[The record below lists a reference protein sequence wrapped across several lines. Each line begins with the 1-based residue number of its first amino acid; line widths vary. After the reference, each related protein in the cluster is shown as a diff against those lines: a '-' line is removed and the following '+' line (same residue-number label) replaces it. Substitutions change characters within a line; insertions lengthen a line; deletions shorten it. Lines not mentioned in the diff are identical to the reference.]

1 MNRRRVRPPHRSFS
15 NPVRPVWRLGMAASV
30 FLTSIGPLAA
40 DDLWSDRRRA
50 ARSRFADEIAPAADS
65 LKAVLP
71 SAEEAWS
78 GRIFGPTE
86 AAAGASIP
94 GPGLLPA
101 WVRSTVGMDGDVRD
115 VRFPNSAPRRVVIHI
130 QDLHDVEEAQR
141 RVAGLLE
148 QLAASRPGPL
158 PVVLEGAAGAFELPA
173 FRAFADD
180 RARARAADLLLRHNV
195 LSGPE
200 AFGLTTARDARLRGA
215 EDPDLYR
222 ENVAVLR
229 DALPRREADAARLA
243 AVVRVFEGLRE
254 KKLPP
259 ALLALERN
267 SDAYEAGALPLA
279 AYVSALSSPE
289 SAGGEGPTVRR
300 LRRVLD
306 IERRVRPE
314 RVAEERVRL
323 VERLAPLLS
332 PSETRDLMRAGLD
345 HRLGRGAP
353 DLFHAALTALAASH
367 GVSWSEFPAYAAYET
382 SRAEAEKIDPARLH
396 EELAAL
402 AAARRAALATDDGA
416 RQLLAAGEDLR
427 LIRRLTAF
435 GLLPGDLPRLQERQK
450 ELEQWAERVA
460 DWSRTDVPSVAESVR
475 RSALFYSLAERR
487 NGALADRLIETFED
501 AAPAGAPS
509 VVVLVAGGFHGPG
522 VRDALLGR
530 GVGYIGLVPR
540 ALGSSAAS
548 LDDFRPGSSPVDRMW
563 SGARR
568 ALHRPLVLAA
578 DPLDDAPG
586 ASERAR
592 GLLAGALAAVSLAGA
607 AVDAQ
612 AGPLAPGQRVSL
624 ARFSPEGRDRLNAL
638 AQTAQERAADLTP
651 PLDLT
656 VGVGGLTLVRA
667 PEGGPQLRLPLALA
681 GPAGPDRRTAVV
693 TFSPDGSTVVD
704 LVFERAAA
712 EWRAWAKDEW
722 RKLIGIPVRQG
733 LAVFRSSLVSPWSP
747 GLDEWM
753 GRRLAALGTRSLWSV
768 GQATGG
774 VASFGLLEINRAA
787 RWTGWSG
794 LARWTE
800 NLRERLL
807 LDEERRWV
815 GLLLRNAPLGV
826 RSALFHRLAL
836 AHGMP
841 WDRAWTEAL
850 RESLPRLGPGVPPLS
865 VVGVDLRPALPGD
878 PGGATVHVL
887 LNGQPRTLQFSASR
901 SAALADRA
909 MDHALVQ
916 VSWGRNAA
924 APWVTLQAAALADTT
939 VMASVLRHTV
949 REWDALLT
957 DPDLSF
963 SEAHALVRE
972 EGEDLRLD
980 LVLERRRW
988 IDPVQTFENGLLN
1001 GNLVDVEI
1009 DRSRLRGPA
1018 WTPADAAAAVRV
1030 RPLSTNRTI
1039 EQGRQGFFS
1048 DFGLSPYLLGTT
1060 GPSASEILEDVNRLT
1075 ARLRSLDVPEPR
1087 AWAERLAEVSLKE
1100 KIDALRLLARYFR
1113 ARDRQGEFF
1122 PLGSKRAPR
1131 VRALSDF
1138 VLGLARS
1145 VGREAGQLAALRGGA
1160 VRPAAPDALLR
1171 ARAQSAVERFPSLAR
1186 TLFALLEEAGVT
1198 PVPGKEAERTAFAA
1212 DLLMVYAHAFD
1223 EGYGRLAVLTT
1234 AFAAREAPDAKGLVV
1249 GVFHVRDSLRDS
1261 LAAGELVRSLLER
1274 GRQGTSAGFAPV
1286 VLLDGAGFEN
1296 ATARQLSSELQYRLA
1311 EEAPGAP
1318 ADLRDAALRSLA
1330 ERLVVVHADA
1340 VAQDGRVSLRR
1351 LLSWTRSQWA
1361 GRTVGTV
1368 QIFTRDRDRI
1378 LDDVRGRLVDWILY
1392 LIEPLGLRRLS
1403 SSLEDAAAEDRL
1415 RRFIASNA

>member
-1 MNRRRVRPPHRSFS
+1 
-15 NPVRPVWRLGMAASV
+15 MAASV
-30 FLTSIGPLAA
+30 VLTSVGPLTA
-40 DDLWSDRRRA
+40 DDWWSDRRRA
-50 ARSRFADEIAPAADS
+50 ARSRAADDPAPAADS
-65 LKAVLP
+65 LRAVLP
-71 SAEEAWS
+71 STEDAWS
-78 GRIFGPTE
+78 GRLFGRSAVT
-86 AAAGASIP
+86 AGPPAP
-94 GPGLLPA
+94 GPGQLPA
-101 WVRSTVGMDGDVRD
+101 WVRSTVGMDGDVREI
-115 VRFPNSAPRRVVIHI
+115 RFPTSSPRRVVIHI
-130 QDLHDVEEAQR
+130 HDLHDVEEAQG
-141 RVAGLLE
+141 RVARLLE
-148 QLAASRPGPL
+148 QLAASRSAPL
-158 PVVLEGAAGAFELPA
+158 PILLEGASGAFELAA
-173 FRAFADD
+173 FRAIADD
-180 RARARAADLLLRHNV
+180 RARDRAAEALLRKNV
-195 LSGPE
+195 VSGPE
-200 AFGLTTARDARLRGA
+200 AFGLTTARDVRLRGA

-222 ENVAVLR
+222 ENVAALR
-229 DALPRREADAARLA
+229 DALPHRAADAARLA
-243 AVVRVFEGLRE
+243 DAARVFERLRE

-259 ALLALERN
+259 ALLVLERT

-279 AYVSALSSPE
+279 EYVSALSSTE
-289 SAGGEGPTVRR
+289 SPDGEGPAVRR

-306 IERRVRPE
+306 LERRVSPE
-314 RVAEERVRL
+314 RVAEERRRL
-323 VERLAPLLS
+323 VERLAPLLA
-332 PSETRDLMRAGLD
+332 PSETRDLVRAGLD

-353 DLFHAALTALAASH
+353 DRFHAVLAALAAAH
-367 GVSWSEFPAYAAYET
+367 RVPWSEFPAYAAYET
-382 SRAEAEKIDPARLH
+382 SRVEAEKIDPTRLH
-396 EELAAL
+396 DELAAW
-402 AAARRAALATDDGA
+402 AAARRAALARDDA
-416 RQLLAAGEDLR
+416 TRSLLAAGEDLR
-427 LIRRLTAF
+427 LIRRLTSF
-435 GLLPGDLPRLQERQK
+435 GLLPEDLPRLQARQQ
-450 ELEQWAERVA
+450 ELEHWSERVA
-460 DWSRTDVPSVAESVR
+460 GWTRLDGAGAEIPSVAESVR
-475 RSALFYSLAERR
+475 RGALFYSLAERR
-487 NGALADRLIETFED
+487 NGALADRLTEAFED
-501 AAPAGAPS
+501 AAPTGGPA

-522 VRDALLGR
+522 VRDALLSR

-540 ALGSSAAS
+540 GSGSPAAS
-548 LDDFRPGSSPVDRMW
+548 LDDFRPGFSPADQMW

-586 ASERAR
+586 AADRAR
-592 GLLAGALAAVSLAGA
+592 GLVAGALAAVSLAGA
-607 AVDAQ
+607 AVDALP
-612 AGPLAPGQRVSL
+612 GPLARGQRLSVDGLSPDWR
-624 ARFSPEGRDRLNAL
+624 ARLGAL
-638 AQTAQERAADLTP
+638 AQNAQERAADLLP

-656 VGVGGLTLVRA
+656 VGVGGLTLVGS
-667 PEGGPQLRLPLALA
+667 PEGGVQGRLPLAVA
-681 GPAGPDRRTAVV
+681 GPAGTERRTAVV
-693 TFSPDGSTVVD
+693 TFSPDGSTIAD
-704 LVFERAAA
+704 LTFERSVD
-712 EWRAWAKDEW
+712 EWRAWMKDEW
-722 RKLIGIPVRQG
+722 RKFVGVPIRQG

-753 GRRLAALGTRSLWSV
+753 GRRWAALGTRGLWSV

-774 VASFGLLEINRAA
+774 VASFGLLEMNRVA
-787 RWTGWSG
+787 RWTGWGG

-826 RSALFHRLAL
+826 RSALFYRLAL

-841 WDRAWTEAL
+841 WDRAWSDAL

-865 VVGVDLRPALPGD
+865 VVGVDPRPALPGD

-901 SAALADRA
+901 SAALADRP

-924 APWVTLQAAALADTT
+924 APWVALQAAALADTT

-957 DPDLSF
+957 NPDLSF
-963 SEAHALVRE
+963 GEAHALVRE

-988 IDPVQTFENGLLN
+988 TDTVQTFENGLLN

-1009 DRSRLRGPA
+1009 DRGRLRSA
-1018 WTPADAAAAVRV
+1018 LWTPAEASAAVRV

-1060 GPSASEILEDVNRLT
+1060 GPAASEILEDVNRLT

-1113 ARDRQGEFF
+1113 ARDRQGELF
-1122 PLGSKRAPR
+1122 PLGSKRASR

-1138 VLGLARS
+1138 VVGLARS

-1160 VRPAAPDALLR
+1160 VRPSGPDALLR
-1171 ARAQSAVERFPSLAR
+1171 ARAQSAAERFPSLAR

-1198 PVPGKEAERTAFAA
+1198 PVPGKEAERSAFAA
-1212 DLLMVYAHAFD
+1212 DLLTVYAHAFD
-1223 EGYGRLAVLTT
+1223 EGYGRLTVLTT
-1234 AFAAREAPDAKGLVV
+1234 ASAAREAPEAKGLVV
-1249 GVFHVRDSLRDS
+1249 GIFHVRDSLRDS
-1261 LAAGELVRSLLER
+1261 LAAGELVRSLLEHA
-1274 GRQGTSAGFAPV
+1274 RQGTLAEFAPV

-1296 ATARQLSSELQYRLA
+1296 ATVRQLSSEFQYRLA
-1311 EEAPGAP
+1311 EEVPGAP

-1330 ERLVVVHADA
+1330 ERLVVAHADA
-1340 VAQDGRVSLRR
+1340 VAQDGRISLHR

-1368 QIFTRDRDRI
+1368 QVFTRDRDRI
-1378 LDDVRGRLVDWILY
+1378 LDDVRGRLVDWIIY
-1392 LIEPLGLRRLS
+1392 LIEPMGLRRLS

-1415 RRFIASNA
+1415 RRAIASNA